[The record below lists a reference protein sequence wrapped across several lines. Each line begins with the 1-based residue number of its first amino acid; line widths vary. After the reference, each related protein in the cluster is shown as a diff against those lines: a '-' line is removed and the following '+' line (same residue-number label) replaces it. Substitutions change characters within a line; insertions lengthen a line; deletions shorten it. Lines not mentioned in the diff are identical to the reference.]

1 MKTPKATGRAPWA
14 SAALMAVTTA
24 SLHAAPFVYAPGDLV
39 LTLRQSGAASDLVVN
54 LGPATAFST
63 LAAGSTLALARVD
76 PALVTATFP
85 SLNGLTWHV
94 AGANRPPLIDVFPI
108 QTLWVTAPRLDPG
121 EPATPWLRKGQS
133 VQGNAGSQIDAVGKT
148 AASYSSLA
156 PAGPGNTA
164 TAVAIP
170 LTSPF
175 TLGPVLG
182 PSTDFVA
189 NFQGSVAQLTAEDFD
204 ADPGNVSRADLFELL
219 PGSTAAGTL
228 NKPGRA
234 LGVFEFRPDG
244 TLSFTA
250 ATAEVPPPANRRH
263 PTRGRHVV
271 HHLPQRCGGHVPA
284 PQHQRRRAFHADLG
298 MGCRGILRRQ
308 WRQPHPARLQRLRR
322 TVLCHRSRPLGA
334 FLPCCS
340 KVQNPISHHEDPSFD
355 RPVGPVPC
363 HRHVGAGP
371 G

>member
-1 MKTPKATGRAPWA
+1 MKTPNATGRAPWA

-76 PALVTATFP
+76 PTLVAATFP
-85 SLNGLTWHV
+85 SLNALSWSV

-108 QTLWVTAPRLDPG
+108 QTLWVTAPRVDPG

-204 ADPGNVSRADLFELL
+204 ADPGNVSSADLFELL
-219 PGSTAAGTL
+219 PGSTTAGTL

-250 ATAEVPPPANRRH
+250 ATAEVPR
-263 PTRGRHVV
+263 
-271 HHLPQRCGGHVPA
+271 PQVA
-284 PQHQRRRAFHADLG
+284 AIQRVGDTSSITFPSVAG
-298 MGCRGILRRQ
+298 VTY
-308 WRQPHPARLQRLRR
+308 RLRS
-322 TVLCHRSRPLGA
+322 TNAAGLST
-334 FLPCCS
+334 
-340 KVQNPISHHEDPSFD
+340 PISAWA
-355 RPVGPVPC
+355 
-363 HRHVGAGP
+363 AGSSSP
-371 G
+371 GNGSSLTLQDSNASDERFYAIEVVR

>member
-1 MKTPKATGRAPWA
+1 MKTPNATGRAPWA

-250 ATAEVPPPANRRH
+250 ATAEVP
-263 PTRGRHVV
+263 
-271 HHLPQRCGGHVPA
+271 
-284 PQHQRRRAFHADLG
+284 
-298 MGCRGILRRQ
+298 
-308 WRQPHPARLQRLRR
+308 RLQIAGIQRVGDTSSITFPSVAGATYRLRS
-322 TVLCHRSRPLGA
+322 TDAAGLST
-334 FLPCCS
+334 
-340 KVQNPISHHEDPSFD
+340 PISAWAA
-355 RPVGPVPC
+355 
-363 HRHVGAGP
+363 GASSAGN
-371 G
+371 GSSLTLQDSNASDERFYAIEVVR